1 MSKTFLPTSSPTIT
15 NYHPQS
21 LISLPTPSKVIF
33 SLSRFTPVHIP
44 SIVMEDHDNFLEG
57 EGETDRPSASLLAP
71 YPLYP
76 HVFFLFFLLSCSE
89 SFFLHHS
96 FSPLPFRFVIDRHLS
111 SSVFPLVFVF
121 LSFSPFSL
129 HDSLG
134 TSRTV
139 PCASS

>member
-1 MSKTFLPTSSPTIT
+1 MPTIT
-15 NYHPQS
+15 NYLLQS
-21 LISLPTPSKVIF
+21 LISLPTPFKVII
-33 SLSRFTPVHIP
+33 SLSRLTQVHIP

-57 EGETDRPSASLLAP
+57 EDETDRPSVSLLAP

-76 HVFFLFFLLSCSE
+76 PRFLSSFLLRILFPSPFIFTSSV
-89 SFFLHHS
+89 SFRHRS
-96 FSPLPFRFVIDRHLS
+96 HLS